1 VIFERYHDHQ
11 QGLES
16 CGFDNLARSSFSV
29 IPPPT
34 AAPRGW
40 RERRD
45 VESGW
50 FTGVTCVMRICRRYH
65 DRWWSV
71 FLHGEA
77 MDGLKYL
84 FSLGAITLDWNPKRR
99 ACHQGHLGQS
109 SSAIQSIASRG
120 LYSRTNTCIWNART
134 ALLRRVPYT
143 WPLLSLIGD
152 CRSGE

>member
-65 DRWWSV
+65 DRWWSA

-77 MDGLKYL
+77 MDGLKFL

-109 SSAIQSIASRG
+109 SSAISAVFNQSPLEVCIRAQTRASGMRAPH
-120 LYSRTNTCIWNART
+120 CC
-134 ALLRRVPYT
+134 VV
-143 WPLLSLIGD
+143 SLTHGH
-152 CRSGE
+152 C

>member
-1 VIFERYHDHQ
+1 
-11 QGLES
+11 
-16 CGFDNLARSSFSV
+16 
-29 IPPPT
+29 
-34 AAPRGW
+34 
-40 RERRD
+40 

-99 ACHQGHLGQS
+99 ACHQGQC
-109 SSAIQSIASRG
+109 SSAISAVFNQPRD

-134 ALLRRVPYT
+134 TAVASC
-143 WPLLSLIGD
+143 PLHMAIVEAD
-152 CRSGE
+152 W